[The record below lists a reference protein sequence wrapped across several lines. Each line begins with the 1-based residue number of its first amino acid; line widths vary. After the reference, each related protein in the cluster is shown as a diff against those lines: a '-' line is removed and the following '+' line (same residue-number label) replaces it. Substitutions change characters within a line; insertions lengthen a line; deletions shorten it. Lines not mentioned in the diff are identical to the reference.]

1 MQDEQFGFRPRHS
14 TSLQLAR
21 FVKRITRNFG
31 EKRLTGAVFLD
42 VAEAFN
48 TVWIDGILYKL
59 KHLKIPPYNVDT
71 ISS

>member
-1 MQDEQFGFRPRHS
+1 
-14 TSLQLAR
+14 LQQALLVER
-21 FVKRITRNFG
+21 LIRNFG
-31 EKRLTGAVFLD
+31 DKRLTGAVFLD